1 MHTWK
6 LEIEYEGTRYRGWLR
21 EHLQKTIQGELMQ
34 AARQMFS
41 VKPEIFAADDT
52 EVGVHAYA
60 NTVHLKLSEMNADI
74 TPKQIQDK
82 FNEML
87 PQDINIKKIRYADEK
102 FHARNDAVG
111 KIFFYQMATR
121 RTAFAKNFVW
131 WLKDNS
137 NFEEMLEAA
146 DMLVGKHDLGSFCD
160 AEAGERKSKNIEI
173 YRSEL
178 FADGDLICF
187 RIAGNHFP
195 PKMVQRIVGVLAE
208 IGRKKYSVTDFQR
221 LIKYKSNAATKF
233 TAPPSGLF
241 LERVLYKGDTV
252 EDKQGAIIS
261 I

>member
-1 MHTWK
+1 MHTWR

-60 NTVHLKLSEMNADI
+60 NTAHLKLAEMNADV
-74 TPKQIQDK
+74 TPKQIQEK
-82 FNEML
+82 FNELL
-87 PQDINIKKIRYADEK
+87 PHDINIKKIRYAEEK

-111 KIFFYQMATR
+111 KVYFYQMATR

-137 NFEEMLEAA
+137 NSGEILEAA
-146 DMLVGKHDLGSFCD
+146 EMLVGKHDLGSFCD
-160 AEAGERKSKNIEI
+160 SDENGKTSKNINI
-173 YRSEL
+173 YRSEI
-178 FADGDLICF
+178 FADGDLICY
-187 RIAGNHFP
+187 RIAADRFP

-208 IGRKKYSVTDFQR
+208 IGRKKYSVTDFGR
-221 LIKYKSNAATKF
+221 LIKFKSNAATKF

-241 LERVLYKGDTV
+241 LEKILYKGDEV
-252 EDKQGAIIS
+252 AERQNAIIS

>member
-60 NTVHLKLSEMNADI
+60 NTAHLKLSEMNADV
-74 TPKQIQDK
+74 TPKQIQDR
-82 FNEML
+82 FNELL
-87 PQDINIKKIRYADEK
+87 PYDINIKKIRYADER

-111 KIFFYQMATR
+111 KVYFYQMATR
-121 RTAFAKNFVW
+121 RTAFGKNLVW

-137 NFEEMLEAA
+137 NLAEMVEAA
-146 DMLVGKHDLGSFCD
+146 EMLVGKHDLGSFCA
-160 AEAGERKSKNIEI
+160 AEEDGKTSKNINV
-173 YRSEL
+173 YRSEIYT
-178 FADGDLICF
+178 DSDLICY
-187 RIAGNHFP
+187 RIAADNFP
-195 PKMVQRIVGVLAE
+195 SKMVQRIVGVLAE
-208 IGRKKYSVTDFQR
+208 IGRKKYSVTDFGR
-221 LIKYKSNAATKF
+221 LIKFRSNAAKKF
-233 TAPPSGLF
+233 NAPPSGLF
-241 LERVLYKGDTV
+241 LEKVLYKDDEV
-252 EDKQGAIIS
+252 SDRQNALIS

>member
-6 LEIEYEGTRYRGWLR
+6 LEIEYDGTRYRGWLR
-21 EHLQKTIQGELMQ
+21 EHLQKTVQGEMMQ
-34 AARQMFS
+34 TAREMFS

-60 NTVHLKLSEMNADI
+60 NTAHLKLSEMNADV
-74 TPKQIQDK
+74 TPKQIQDR
-82 FNEML
+82 FNDML
-87 PQDINIKKIRYADEK
+87 PHDINIKRIRYADEK

-111 KIFFYQMATR
+111 KIYFYQMATR

-137 NFEEMLEAA
+137 NFAGMLEAA
-146 DMLVGKHDLGSFCD
+146 DMLVGKNDLGSFCD
-160 AEAGERKSKNIEI
+160 YEEGERMSRNIEV

-178 FADGDLICF
+178 FEDGDLICY
-187 RIAGNHFP
+187 RIAANHFP

-208 IGRKKYSVTDFQR
+208 IGRNKYSVTDFQR
-221 LIKYKSNAATKF
+221 LIKFKSNAGLKF

-241 LERVLYKGDTV
+241 LEKVLYKGDSI
-252 EDKQGAIIS
+252 EDKHSAIIS
-261 I
+261 V

>member
-1 MHTWK
+1 MPTFK

-21 EHLQKTIQGELMQ
+21 EHLQKTIQGELVQ

-60 NTVHLKLSEMNADI
+60 NTAHLKLSELNADI
-74 TPKQIQDK
+74 TPKQIQQR
-82 FNEML
+82 FNDNL
-87 PQDINIKKIRYADEK
+87 PADINIKKLQNAPES
-102 FHARNDAVG
+102 FHARKDSVG
-111 KIFFYQMATR
+111 KVYFYQMATR
-121 RTAFAKNFVW
+121 RTAFGKNFVW

-137 NFEEMLEAA
+137 NFAEMVEAA

-160 AEAGERKSKNIEI
+160 ADEGEKKSVHLDI
-173 YRSEL
+173 YRSEI
-178 FADGDLICF
+178 FADGDLICY
-187 RIAGNHFP
+187 RIAADRFQ

-208 IGRKKYSVTDFQR
+208 IGRKKYSVADFGR
-221 LIKYKSNAATKF
+221 LIKFKSNAATKF

-241 LERVLYKGDTV
+241 LEKILYKGDQV
-252 EDKQGAIIS
+252 SERQNAIIS